1 MTEEEIRKRRKERKK
16 KARQRRKRKVMI
28 RRAVALI
35 VMCCIVALMVRGTM
49 AVASFFSHKESK
61 DEVSSQPT
69 AKQVAKIEDPFENE
83 ADSIDIDELDVSDE
97 MGQNLLEYVD
107 EYPEVKILLK
117 NRQDYPDELLQ
128 IFLNNQE
135 TLQFILDYPQKHE
148 QQQEITLNELPE
160 EGKIPL
166 YIQWDE
172 QWGYNSYGNNII
184 AISGCGPTSL
194 SMVATGLLRDVTL
207 NPYAVASFSQE
218 SGYCTS
224 VGTDWSLMSEGA
236 NALGLDSENI
246 SLSEESVKNALE
258 SGKPIICS
266 MGPGFFTT
274 AGHFIVLTGYKDG
287 YVTVNDP
294 NSKANSEKKWEFA
307 QIRDQIKNLWAFSV
321 HNKG

>member
-61 DEVSSQPT
+61 EEISSQPT
-69 AKQVAKIEDPFENE
+69 AKQVAKIENPFENE

-135 TLQFILDYPQKHE
+135 TLQFILD
-148 QQQEITLNELPE
+148 
-160 EGKIPL
+160 
-166 YIQWDE
+166 
-172 QWGYNSYGNNII
+172 
-184 AISGCGPTSL
+184 
-194 SMVATGLLRDVTL
+194 
-207 NPYAVASFSQE
+207 
-218 SGYCTS
+218 
-224 VGTDWSLMSEGA
+224 
-236 NALGLDSENI
+236 
-246 SLSEESVKNALE
+246 
-258 SGKPIICS
+258 
-266 MGPGFFTT
+266 
-274 AGHFIVLTGYKDG
+274 
-287 YVTVNDP
+287 
-294 NSKANSEKKWEFA
+294 
-307 QIRDQIKNLWAFSV
+307 
-321 HNKG
+321 